1 MTDKVTLIMQEM
13 QEKMNRALLIR
24 VGSDEDAT
32 TVARKIVDTSTKAA
46 NDAINAYEKNTRQ
59 KAKLSTLMQNN

>member
-1 MTDKVTLIMQEM
+1 MADKLTLIMQEM

-24 VGSDEDAT
+24 VGSDEDAA

-46 NDAINAYEKNTRQ
+46 NDAIDAY
-59 KAKLSTLMQNN
+59 